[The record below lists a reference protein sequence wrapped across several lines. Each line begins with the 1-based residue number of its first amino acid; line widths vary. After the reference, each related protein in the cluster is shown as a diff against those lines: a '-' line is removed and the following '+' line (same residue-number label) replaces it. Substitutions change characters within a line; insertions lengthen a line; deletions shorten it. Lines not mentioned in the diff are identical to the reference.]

1 MPKRLSGWQG
11 TTASEQLFPFSQ
23 ECLSHHFCCTSH
35 TSPIDNGNYV
45 MKVVRVVPGF
55 GQEKRLFDVLLSTLT
70 LFNADRELN
79 YLGVANVCANSL
91 LLDSKDNRA
100 RYLHS
105 RVSLPMSSKSLL
117 FPYSPYYAFDQLR
130 MQGLRSLFGNENV
143 SSV

>member
-1 MPKRLSGWQG
+1 
-11 TTASEQLFPFSQ
+11 
-23 ECLSHHFCCTSH
+23 
-35 TSPIDNGNYV
+35 

-117 FPYSPYYAFDQLR
+117 SPYYAFDQPR
-130 MQGLRSLFGNENV
+130 MQGLRSLFGNANICFA
-143 SSV
+143 